1 MNKNV
6 IKDIKKDIR
15 KKKKK
20 KDIKKKLKIFEKNKW
35 GFTLIELLGVIVI
48 IGLVIGGSIF
58 GIIKLINS
66 SKDEASI
73 ISESSIK
80 KTASIYSTEKNDDEN
95 YWTEMTREGY
105 EGKYFCVTVEELLNK
120 GLLPKDKDL
129 GDIDIHTYVGIRK
142 DNITFVNGNPILL
155 KNTPLNNE
163 NNSLTE
169 EQIIYG
175 VCTGNII
182 NETITKHPILSG
194 GTSYTD
200 EIVNISFSDIE
211 GENIKIKEST
221 CSYGLTSGILDHNGT
236 ISGNTCSFNNLKDNT
251 PYYVR
256 VCTSTE
262 GGSIACSDT
271 IAKNTAKIKNPNI
284 NLSDK
289 VKITYDN
296 SNIKGDSYY
305 YFKSSINATSDINAS
320 SCTLNNDNTFNCNND
335 SVTDINSNTW
345 YRSTNQTV
353 NLTYSTSGKVNVI
366 ARTYDKSNNYAESK
380 KDFNV
385 YKAIFKKG
393 SVDKIGNG
401 TIDITK
407 ICLSEVNGTCTIK
420 SPTIEKLGYN
430 VVGWNTN
437 ASATTSSWNANTN
450 KNNVNGTY
458 YPIVKAKTIK
468 VIFYRNASTSDSTT
482 ATQTFTYGV
491 SGQAFSA
498 KGWTNTGHTMAGW
511 AKNRNA
517 VTKDYNT
524 LSGVADT
531 WINSYAPNINLYAVW
546 NKDTYTIKYDAN
558 GGFGAPAEQK
568 KTYGS
573 NLTLSSIKPTKTG
586 YVFNGW
592 NTKKDGTG
600 NNYAAGSNYTANGNA
615 TLYAMWKAKTVQVTF
630 HRNTNSSDT
639 VTASQTFT
647 YGVSG
652 QKFSAKNWSKSD
664 YILAGWGLIQN
675 TSVVTY
681 STLSDVSDTWIAS
694 TPSNINLYA
703 VWQKNT
709 YTINYDANGGSRAPK
724 SQTKQP
730 GVNIRLSKT
739 KPYNSGYTFSGWN
752 TSPWGYGTWY
762 NAGGIYSKDENVT
775 LYAQWEEASYFELDY
790 VDMPDSTPF
799 ATTRNFDTRFR
810 CSSNY
815 LNTDDCYLEVYS
827 TDCALKSSAGK
838 SRNCLNNEWRRYS
851 SIYINAYYYTNN
863 NNVNSYTSSN
873 NNSHCITFRGR
884 VGNNYTDNELGP
896 YCYYIY

>member
-1 MNKNV
+1 MN
-6 IKDIKKDIR
+6 R
-15 KKKKK
+15 K
-20 KDIKKKLKIFEKNKW
+20 

-155 KNTPLNNE
+155 KNIPSNGGNT
-163 NNSLTE
+163 SLTE

-182 NETITKHPILSG
+182 KETITKHPVLSG
-194 GTSYTD
+194 GKSYTD
-200 EIVNISFSDIE
+200 EIINISFTDIE

-221 CSYGLTSGILDHNGT
+221 CSYGLTSGNLDHNGT
-236 ISGNTCSFNNLKDNT
+236 ISGNTCNLDKLKDNT
-251 PYYVR
+251 DYYVR

-262 GGSIACSDT
+262 GGSTACSDT
-271 IAKNTAKIKNPNI
+271 ISKLTKDIVEPSF

-289 VKITYDN
+289 LKITYNND
-296 SNIKGDSYY
+296 NIKGDSYY
-305 YFKSSINATSDINAS
+305 YFKSNKNATSNVNVS

-335 SVTDINSNTW
+335 NTTNINSNAW
-345 YRSTNQTV
+345 YKTTNKDIE
-353 NLTYSTSGKVNVI
+353 LTYNASGKVNIV

-401 TIDITK
+401 TTDITK
-407 ICLSEVNGTCTIK
+407 MCLADISGTCSIK

-437 ASATTSSWNANTN
+437 ANATTSSWNANTN

-491 SGQAFSA
+491 SGQAFSD

-511 AKNRNA
+511 ARSKTA
-517 VTKDYNT
+517 TTKDYNV
-524 LSGVADT
+524 LSGVKDT
-531 WINSYAPNINLYAVW
+531 WINDNTPSIDLYAVW
-546 NKDTYTIKYDAN
+546 NKNTYTISYDAN
-558 GGFGAPAEQK
+558 GGTEAPAAQTKYYGTDIELSETIPK
-568 KTYGS
+568 KDCS
-573 NLTLSSIKPTKTG
+573 QFL
-586 YVFNGW
+586 GW

-600 NNYAAGSNYTANGNA
+600 TTYKSKGIYKANKDI
-615 TLYAMWKAKTVQVTF
+615 TLYAKWQ
-630 HRNTNSSDT
+630 
-639 VTASQTFT
+639 TANYKLEYDSNDF
-647 YGVSG
+647 
-652 QKFSAKNWSKSD
+652 KILAKNM
-664 YILAGWGLIQN
+664 
-675 TSVVTY
+675 
-681 STLSDVSDTWIAS
+681 
-694 TPSNINLYA
+694 PSNQTTKGCQTIKVSSTVPTRRGFFFKGWSEISYGILLKDATIYKAGDIIN
-703 VWQKNT
+703 
-709 YTINYDANGGSRAPK
+709 I
-724 SQTKQP
+724 TKD
-730 GVNIRLSKT
+730 T
-739 KPYNSGYTFSGWN
+739 
-752 TSPWGYGTWY
+752 
-762 NAGGIYSKDENVT
+762 T
-775 LYAQWEEASYFELDY
+775 LYAQWE
-790 VDMPDSTPF
+790 STDPIIECINDNIWRNTYGRVTVKVTDKGNDF
-799 ATTRNFDTRFR
+799 TAIKYNKDFNKEPNEFTTTKNTITITDAVTNLIDVRAYDEYIDALGYGETIKWCETHFDNVSPYTPQVFNFTGETNVETENIIEN
-810 CSSNY
+810 CSSTLPPTSEEEQECTVTINQT
-815 LNTDDCYLEVYS
+815 NKNSYS
-827 TDCALKSSAGK
+827 QIRFVFYSNDKSGNGVASGVSGVSK
-838 SRNCLNNEWRRYS
+838 YEITEYS
-851 SIYINAYYYTNN
+851 SSNSKYTHLCDIGQNCPNYYSPERKKEIVAIDAAGNRSKKVT
-863 NNVNSYTSSN
+863 VNF
-873 NNSHCITFRGR
+873 IWQ
-884 VGNNYTDNELGP
+884 
-896 YCYYIY
+896 

>member
-1 MNKNV
+1 MN
-6 IKDIKKDIR
+6 R
-15 KKKKK
+15 K
-20 KDIKKKLKIFEKNKW
+20 

-105 EGKYFCVTVEELLNK
+105 EGKYFCVTIEELLNK

-129 GDIDIHTYVGIRK
+129 GGIDIHTYVGIRK

-155 KNTPLNNE
+155 KNIPSNGGNT
-163 NNSLTE
+163 SLTE

-182 NETITKHPILSG
+182 KETITKHPVLSG
-194 GTSYTD
+194 GKSYTD
-200 EIVNISFSDIE
+200 EIINISFTDIE

-221 CSYGLTSGILDHNGT
+221 CSYGLTSGNLDHNGT
-236 ISGNTCSFNNLKDNT
+236 ISGNTCNLDKLKDNT
-251 PYYVR
+251 DYYVR

-271 IAKNTAKIKNPNI
+271 IAKNTAKIKNPSI

-305 YFKSSINATSDINAS
+305 YFKSSINATSNVNVS

-335 SVTDINSNTW
+335 NTTNINSNAW
-345 YRSTNQTV
+345 YKTTNKDIE
-353 NLTYSTSGKVNVI
+353 LTYSTSGKVNIV

-401 TIDITK
+401 TTDITK
-407 ICLSEVNGTCTIK
+407 MCLAETSGTCTIK

-437 ASATTSSWNANTN
+437 ANATTSSWNANTN

-468 VIFYRNASTSDSTT
+468 VIFYRNASSSDNTT

-491 SGQAFSA
+491 SGQAFSD

-511 AKNRNA
+511 ARSKTA
-517 VTKDYNT
+517 TTKDYNV
-524 LSGVADT
+524 LSGVNDT
-531 WINSYAPNINLYAVW
+531 WIDKYAPSIDLYAVW
-546 NKDTYTIKYDAN
+546 NKNTYTISYDAN
-558 GGFGAPAEQK
+558 GGTEAPAAQTKYYGTDIELSETIPK
-568 KTYGS
+568 KDCS
-573 NLTLSSIKPTKTG
+573 QFL
-586 YVFNGW
+586 GW

-600 NNYAAGSNYTANGNA
+600 TTYKSKGIYKANKDI
-615 TLYAMWKAKTVQVTF
+615 TLYAKWQ
-630 HRNTNSSDT
+630 
-639 VTASQTFT
+639 TANYKLEYDSNDF
-647 YGVSG
+647 
-652 QKFSAKNWSKSD
+652 KILAKNM
-664 YILAGWGLIQN
+664 
-675 TSVVTY
+675 
-681 STLSDVSDTWIAS
+681 
-694 TPSNINLYA
+694 PSNQTTKGCQTIKVSSTVPTRRGFFFKGWSEISYGILLKDATIYKAGDIIN
-703 VWQKNT
+703 
-709 YTINYDANGGSRAPK
+709 I
-724 SQTKQP
+724 TKD
-730 GVNIRLSKT
+730 T
-739 KPYNSGYTFSGWN
+739 
-752 TSPWGYGTWY
+752 
-762 NAGGIYSKDENVT
+762 T
-775 LYAQWEEASYFELDY
+775 LYAQWE
-790 VDMPDSTPF
+790 STDPIIECINDNIWRNTYGRVTVKVTDKGNDF
-799 ATTRNFDTRFR
+799 TAIKYNKDFNKEPNEFTTTKNTITITDAVTNLIDVRAYDEYIDALGYGETIKWCETHFDNVSPYTPQVFNFTGETNVETENIIEN
-810 CSSNY
+810 CSSTLPPTSEEEQECTVTINQT
-815 LNTDDCYLEVYS
+815 NKNSYS
-827 TDCALKSSAGK
+827 QIRFVFYSNDKSGNGVTSGVSGVSK
-838 SRNCLNNEWRRYS
+838 YEITEYS
-851 SIYINAYYYTNN
+851 SSNSKYTHLCDIGQNCPNYYSPERKKEIVAIDAAGNRSKKVT
-863 NNVNSYTSSN
+863 VNF
-873 NNSHCITFRGR
+873 IWQ
-884 VGNNYTDNELGP
+884 
-896 YCYYIY
+896 

>member
-1 MNKNV
+1 MN
-6 IKDIKKDIR
+6 R
-15 KKKKK
+15 K
-20 KDIKKKLKIFEKNKW
+20 

-105 EGKYFCVTVEELLNK
+105 EGKYFCVTIEELLNK

-129 GDIDIHTYVGIRK
+129 GGIDIHTYVGIRK

-155 KNTPLNNE
+155 KNIPSNGGNT
-163 NNSLTE
+163 SLTE

-182 NETITKHPILSG
+182 KETITKHPVLSG
-194 GTSYTD
+194 GKSYTD
-200 EIVNISFSDIE
+200 EIINISFTDIE

-221 CSYGLTSGILDHNGT
+221 CSYGLTSGNLDHNGT
-236 ISGNTCSFNNLKDNT
+236 ISGNTCNLDKLKDNT
-251 PYYVR
+251 DYYVR

-271 IAKNTAKIKNPNI
+271 IAKNTAKIKNPSI

-305 YFKSSINATSDINAS
+305 YFKSSINATSNVNVS

-335 SVTDINSNTW
+335 NTTNINSNAW
-345 YRSTNQTV
+345 YKTTNKDIE
-353 NLTYSTSGKVNVI
+353 LTYSTSGKVNIV

-401 TIDITK
+401 TTDITK
-407 ICLSEVNGTCTIK
+407 MCLADISGTCSIK

-430 VVGWNTN
+430 AVGWNTN
-437 ASATTSSWNANTN
+437 ANATTSSWNANTN

-468 VIFYRNASTSDSTT
+468 VIFYRNASSSDNTT

-491 SGQAFSA
+491 SGQAFSD

-511 AKNRNA
+511 ARSKTA
-517 VTKDYNT
+517 TTKDYNV
-524 LSGVADT
+524 LSGVNDT
-531 WINSYAPNINLYAVW
+531 WIDKYAPSIDLYAVW
-546 NKDTYTIKYDAN
+546 NKNTYTISYDAN
-558 GGFGAPAEQK
+558 GGTEAPAAQTKYYGTDIELSETIPK
-568 KTYGS
+568 KDCS
-573 NLTLSSIKPTKTG
+573 QFL
-586 YVFNGW
+586 GW

-600 NNYAAGSNYTANGNA
+600 TTYKSKGIYKANKDI
-615 TLYAMWKAKTVQVTF
+615 TLYAKWQ
-630 HRNTNSSDT
+630 
-639 VTASQTFT
+639 TANYKLEYDSNDF
-647 YGVSG
+647 
-652 QKFSAKNWSKSD
+652 KILAKNM
-664 YILAGWGLIQN
+664 
-675 TSVVTY
+675 
-681 STLSDVSDTWIAS
+681 
-694 TPSNINLYA
+694 PSNQTTKGCQTIKVSSTVPTRRGFFFKGWSEISYGILLKDATIYKAGDIIN
-703 VWQKNT
+703 
-709 YTINYDANGGSRAPK
+709 I
-724 SQTKQP
+724 TKD
-730 GVNIRLSKT
+730 T
-739 KPYNSGYTFSGWN
+739 
-752 TSPWGYGTWY
+752 
-762 NAGGIYSKDENVT
+762 T
-775 LYAQWEEASYFELDY
+775 LYAQWE
-790 VDMPDSTPF
+790 STDPIIECINDNIWRNTYGRVTVKVTDKGNDF
-799 ATTRNFDTRFR
+799 TAIKYNKDFNKEPNEFTTTKNTITITDAVTNLIDVRAYDEYIDALGYGETIKWCETHFDNVSPYTPQVFNFTGETNVETENIIEN
-810 CSSNY
+810 CSSTLPPTSEEEQECTVTINQT
-815 LNTDDCYLEVYS
+815 NKNSYS
-827 TDCALKSSAGK
+827 QIRFVFYSNDKSGNGVTSGVSGVSK
-838 SRNCLNNEWRRYS
+838 YEITEYS
-851 SIYINAYYYTNN
+851 SSNSKYTHLCDIGQNCPNYYSPERKKEIVAIDAAGNRSKKVT
-863 NNVNSYTSSN
+863 VNF
-873 NNSHCITFRGR
+873 IWQ
-884 VGNNYTDNELGP
+884 
-896 YCYYIY
+896 

>member
-1 MNKNV
+1 MN
-6 IKDIKKDIR
+6 R
-15 KKKKK
+15 K
-20 KDIKKKLKIFEKNKW
+20 

-155 KNTPLNNE
+155 KNIPSNGGNT
-163 NNSLTE
+163 SLTE

-182 NETITKHPILSG
+182 KETITKHPVLSG
-194 GTSYTD
+194 GKSYTD
-200 EIVNISFSDIE
+200 EIINISFTDIE

-221 CSYGLTSGILDHNGT
+221 CSYGLTSGNLDHNGT
-236 ISGNTCSFNNLKDNT
+236 ISGNTCNLDKLKDNT
-251 PYYVR
+251 DYYVR

-271 IAKNTAKIKNPNI
+271 IAKNTAKIKNPSI

-289 VKITYDN
+289 IKITYDN

-305 YFKSSINATSDINAS
+305 YFKSNKNATSNVNVS

-335 SVTDINSNTW
+335 NTTNINSNAW
-345 YRSTNQTV
+345 YKTTNKDIE
-353 NLTYSTSGKVNVI
+353 LTYNASGKVNIV

-401 TIDITK
+401 TTDITK
-407 ICLSEVNGTCTIK
+407 ICLADISGTCSIK

-437 ASATTSSWNANTN
+437 ANATTSSWNANTN

-482 ATQTFTYGV
+482 ATQTFTYRV
-491 SGQAFSA
+491 SGQAFSD

-511 AKNRNA
+511 ARSKTA
-517 VTKDYNT
+517 TTKDYNV
-524 LSGVADT
+524 LSGVNDT
-531 WINSYAPNINLYAVW
+531 WINDNAPSIDLYAVW
-546 NKDTYTIKYDAN
+546 NKNTYTIKYDAN
-558 GGFGAPAEQK
+558 GGTEAPAAQTKYYGTDIELSETIPK
-568 KTYGS
+568 KDCS
-573 NLTLSSIKPTKTG
+573 QFL
-586 YVFNGW
+586 GW

-600 NNYAAGSNYTANGNA
+600 TTYKSKGIYKANKDI
-615 TLYAMWKAKTVQVTF
+615 TLYAKWQ
-630 HRNTNSSDT
+630 
-639 VTASQTFT
+639 TANYKLEYDSNDF
-647 YGVSG
+647 
-652 QKFSAKNWSKSD
+652 KILAKNM
-664 YILAGWGLIQN
+664 
-675 TSVVTY
+675 
-681 STLSDVSDTWIAS
+681 
-694 TPSNINLYA
+694 PSNQTTKGCQTIKVSSTVPTRRGFFFKGWSEISYGILLKDATIYKAGDIIN
-703 VWQKNT
+703 
-709 YTINYDANGGSRAPK
+709 I
-724 SQTKQP
+724 TKD
-730 GVNIRLSKT
+730 T
-739 KPYNSGYTFSGWN
+739 
-752 TSPWGYGTWY
+752 
-762 NAGGIYSKDENVT
+762 T
-775 LYAQWEEASYFELDY
+775 LYAQWE
-790 VDMPDSTPF
+790 STDPIIECINDNIWRNTYGRVTVKVTDKGNDF
-799 ATTRNFDTRFR
+799 TAIKYNKDFNKEPNEFTTTKNTITITDAVTNLIDVRAYDEYIDALGYGETIKWCETHFDNVSPYTPQVFNFTGETNVETENIIEN
-810 CSSNY
+810 CSSTLPPTSEEEQECTVTINQT
-815 LNTDDCYLEVYS
+815 NKNSYS
-827 TDCALKSSAGK
+827 QIRFVFYSNDKSGNGVASGVSGVSK
-838 SRNCLNNEWRRYS
+838 YEITEYS
-851 SIYINAYYYTNN
+851 SSNSKYTHLCDIGQNCPNYYSPARKKEIVAIDAAGNRSKKVT
-863 NNVNSYTSSN
+863 VNF
-873 NNSHCITFRGR
+873 IWQ
-884 VGNNYTDNELGP
+884 
-896 YCYYIY
+896 

>member
-1 MNKNV
+1 MN
-6 IKDIKKDIR
+6 R
-15 KKKKK
+15 K
-20 KDIKKKLKIFEKNKW
+20 

-105 EGKYFCVTVEELLNK
+105 EGKYFCVTIEELLNK

-155 KNTPLNNE
+155 KNIPSNGGNT
-163 NNSLTE
+163 SLTE

-182 NETITKHPILSG
+182 KETITKHPVLSG
-194 GTSYTD
+194 GKSYTD
-200 EIVNISFSDIE
+200 EIINISFTDIE

-221 CSYGLTSGILDHNGT
+221 CSYGLTSGNLDHNGT
-236 ISGNTCSFNNLKDNT
+236 ISGNTCNLDKLKDNT
-251 PYYVR
+251 DYYVR

-262 GGSIACSDT
+262 GGSTACSDT
-271 IAKNTAKIKNPNI
+271 ISKLTKDIVEPSF

-289 VKITYDN
+289 LKITYNND
-296 SNIKGDSYY
+296 NIKGDSYY
-305 YFKSSINATSDINAS
+305 YFKSSINATSNVNAS

-335 SVTDINSNTW
+335 NTTNINSNAW
-345 YRSTNQTV
+345 YKTTNKDIE
-353 NLTYSTSGKVNVI
+353 LTYSTSGKVNVI

-401 TIDITK
+401 TTDITK
-407 ICLSEVNGTCTIK
+407 MCLADISGTCSIK

-437 ASATTSSWNANTN
+437 ASATTSSWNANTD

-491 SGQAFSA
+491 SGQAFSD

-511 AKNRNA
+511 ARSKTA
-517 VTKDYNT
+517 TTKDYNV
-524 LSGVADT
+524 LSGVNDT
-531 WINSYAPNINLYAVW
+531 WINDNAPSIDLYAVW
-546 NKDTYTIKYDAN
+546 NKNTYTISYDAN
-558 GGFGAPAEQK
+558 GGTEAPAAQTKYYGTDIELSETIPK
-568 KTYGS
+568 KDCS
-573 NLTLSSIKPTKTG
+573 QFL
-586 YVFNGW
+586 GW

-600 NNYAAGSNYTANGNA
+600 TTYKSKGIYKANKDI
-615 TLYAMWKAKTVQVTF
+615 TLYAKWQ
-630 HRNTNSSDT
+630 
-639 VTASQTFT
+639 TANYKLEYDSNDF
-647 YGVSG
+647 
-652 QKFSAKNWSKSD
+652 KILAKNM
-664 YILAGWGLIQN
+664 
-675 TSVVTY
+675 
-681 STLSDVSDTWIAS
+681 
-694 TPSNINLYA
+694 PSNQTTKGCKTIKVSSTVPTRRGFFFKGWSEISYGILLKDATIYKAGDIIN
-703 VWQKNT
+703 
-709 YTINYDANGGSRAPK
+709 I
-724 SQTKQP
+724 TKD
-730 GVNIRLSKT
+730 T
-739 KPYNSGYTFSGWN
+739 
-752 TSPWGYGTWY
+752 
-762 NAGGIYSKDENVT
+762 T
-775 LYAQWEEASYFELDY
+775 LYAQWE
-790 VDMPDSTPF
+790 STDPIIECINDNIWRNTYGRVTVKVTDKGNDF
-799 ATTRNFDTRFR
+799 TAIKYNKDFNKEPNEFTTTKNTITITDAVTNLIDVRAYDEYIDALGYGETIKWCETHFDNVSPYTPQVFNFTGETNVETENIIEN
-810 CSSNY
+810 CSSTLPPTSEEEQECTVTINQT
-815 LNTDDCYLEVYS
+815 NKNSYS
-827 TDCALKSSAGK
+827 QIRFVFYSNDKSGNGVASGVSGVSK
-838 SRNCLNNEWRRYS
+838 YEITEYS
-851 SIYINAYYYTNN
+851 SSNSKYTHLCDIGQNCPNYYSPERKKEIVAIDAAGNRSKKVT
-863 NNVNSYTSSN
+863 VNF
-873 NNSHCITFRGR
+873 IWQ
-884 VGNNYTDNELGP
+884 
-896 YCYYIY
+896 

>member
-1 MNKNV
+1 MN
-6 IKDIKKDIR
+6 R
-15 KKKKK
+15 K
-20 KDIKKKLKIFEKNKW
+20 

-155 KNTPLNNE
+155 KNIPSNGGNT
-163 NNSLTE
+163 SLTE

-182 NETITKHPILSG
+182 KETITKHPVLSG
-194 GTSYTD
+194 GKSYTD
-200 EIVNISFSDIE
+200 EIINISFTDIE

-221 CSYGLTSGILDHNGT
+221 CSYGLTSGNLDHNGT
-236 ISGNTCSFNNLKDNT
+236 ISGNTCNLDKLKDNT
-251 PYYVR
+251 DYYVR

-271 IAKNTAKIKNPNI
+271 IAKNTAKIKNPSI

-305 YFKSSINATSDINAS
+305 YFKSSINATSNVNVS

-335 SVTDINSNTW
+335 NTTNINSNAW
-345 YRSTNQTV
+345 YKTTNKDIE
-353 NLTYSTSGKVNVI
+353 LTYNASGKVNIV

-401 TIDITK
+401 TTDITK
-407 ICLSEVNGTCTIK
+407 ICLADISGTCSIK

-437 ASATTSSWNANTN
+437 ANATTSSWNANTN

-491 SGQAFSA
+491 SGQAFSD

-511 AKNRNA
+511 ARSKTA
-517 VTKDYNT
+517 TTKDYNV
-524 LSGVADT
+524 LSGVNDT
-531 WINSYAPNINLYAVW
+531 WIDKYAPSIDLYAVW
-546 NKDTYTIKYDAN
+546 NKNTYTISYDAN
-558 GGFGAPAEQK
+558 GGTEAPAAQTKYYGTDIELSETIPK
-568 KTYGS
+568 KDCS
-573 NLTLSSIKPTKTG
+573 QFL
-586 YVFNGW
+586 GW

-600 NNYAAGSNYTANGNA
+600 TTYKSKGIYKANKDI
-615 TLYAMWKAKTVQVTF
+615 TLYAKWQ
-630 HRNTNSSDT
+630 
-639 VTASQTFT
+639 TANYKLEYDSNDF
-647 YGVSG
+647 
-652 QKFSAKNWSKSD
+652 KILAKNM
-664 YILAGWGLIQN
+664 
-675 TSVVTY
+675 
-681 STLSDVSDTWIAS
+681 
-694 TPSNINLYA
+694 PSNQTTKGCQTIKVSSTVPTRRGFFFKGWSEISYGILLKDATIYKAGDIIN
-703 VWQKNT
+703 
-709 YTINYDANGGSRAPK
+709 I
-724 SQTKQP
+724 TKD
-730 GVNIRLSKT
+730 T
-739 KPYNSGYTFSGWN
+739 
-752 TSPWGYGTWY
+752 
-762 NAGGIYSKDENVT
+762 T
-775 LYAQWEEASYFELDY
+775 LYAQWE
-790 VDMPDSTPF
+790 STDPIIECINDNIWRNTYGRVTVKVTDKGNDF
-799 ATTRNFDTRFR
+799 TAIKYNKDFNKEPNEFTTTKNTITITDAVTNLIDVRAYDEYIDALGYGETIKWCETHFDNVSPYTPQVFNFTGETNVETENIIEN
-810 CSSNY
+810 CSSTLPPTSEEEQECTVTINQT
-815 LNTDDCYLEVYS
+815 NKNSYS
-827 TDCALKSSAGK
+827 QIRFVFYSNDKSGNGVASGVSGVSK
-838 SRNCLNNEWRRYS
+838 YEITEYS
-851 SIYINAYYYTNN
+851 SSNSKYTHLCDIGQNCPNYYSPARKKEIVAIDAAGNRSKKVT
-863 NNVNSYTSSN
+863 VNF
-873 NNSHCITFRGR
+873 IWQ
-884 VGNNYTDNELGP
+884 
-896 YCYYIY
+896 